1 MKGVTIYRQSF
12 RFRTPKGLH
21 SISISCVALAALVG
35 LQSKSLEQTVCCEE
49 ETTKSQNVDVK
60 LISQQ
65 SRHEEASFGKSNF
78 LHRILTN
85 SLRISFLPLP
95 RIIQPADNT
104 FEWPALKRGLRQRL
118 KDEESIKML
127 QQKAEDA
134 VKSGDP
140 NQIRKVL
147 AAICEVAYGKG
158 VTPQDRQ
165 DFLIVRSPY
174 GNWLYIYLSK
184 LILFHDSEL
193 GRNMGVL
200 LILRKYY
207 H

>member
-1 MKGVTIYRQSF
+1 
-12 RFRTPKGLH
+12 
-21 SISISCVALAALVG
+21 
-35 LQSKSLEQTVCCEE
+35 
-49 ETTKSQNVDVK
+49 
-60 LISQQ
+60 
-65 SRHEEASFGKSNF
+65 
-78 LHRILTN
+78 
-85 SLRISFLPLP
+85 LPLP

-165 DFLIVRSPY
+165 DFLIVRSPMET
-174 GNWLYIYLSK
+174 GYIFSFQNSFCFM
-184 LILFHDSEL
+184 ILNLEEIWVCCLF
-193 GRNMGVL
+193 
-200 LILRKYY
+200 
-207 H
+207 